1 MTDLKFKVA
10 PLILKPTLLIS
21 IVKGIRALTIDK
33 DNAPKVHAPLSL
45 SLSLSSWSK
54 LAMWVCSFD
63 VMSSK

>member
-45 SLSLSSWSK
+45 SLCLHGVSWQCGFVH
-54 LAMWVCSFD
+54 LM
-63 VMSSK
+63 